1 MLKSKA
7 LKVGAGC
14 VLALG
19 IASAASADLLSL
31 PAMIPDFCAF
41 GHCVQFTHTQA
52 LTSAQQVVGQIQQL
66 KNEATMIAH
75 LPMSVSAA
83 AGDLQA
89 VLSAEK
95 GIAATVKADTA
106 AKAIANEDE
115 TDVAEAA
122 RLQRLAQEATGAA
135 SQAQV
140 GNGIALQQLQ
150 VQQRQLELQASQ
162 QLQDQAQRQAAATA
176 LSTLAD
182 PIARPTL

>member
-1 MLKSKA
+1 MLESKTA
-7 LKVGAGC
+7 KIAVGVG
-14 VLALG
+14 LALG
-19 IASAASADLLSL
+19 LATAASADLLSI
-31 PAMIPDFCAF
+31 PAMIPDLCFMGTCT
-41 GHCVQFTHTQA
+41 QYTHTQA
-52 LTSAQQVVGQIQQL
+52 LTSAQQVLGQVQQL
-66 KNEATMIAH
+66 KNEAAMLAR

-83 AGDLQA
+83 AGDLQT

-95 GIAATVKADTA
+95 TVAATVKADTA
-106 AKAIANEDE
+106 ATAIANEDE

-122 RLQRLAQEATGAA
+122 RLQALAQEATGAA

-150 VQQRQLELQASQ
+150 VEQKQLELQTSQ